1 MTHQVGDT
9 WLVRRGAQQGRV
21 VTARL
26 FCFPHAGVG
35 ASAYRLWAMG
45 LPPALEVCAVQL
57 PGRESRFR
65 EPPLDRIDAAVA
77 ALLPVLRENS
87 DLPFAFFGHSMG
99 AVVATELTLALAAAG
114 APLPHHLF
122 VSARRPPEVPD
133 PDTPLANL
141 PDAAFLVE
149 IQRRY
154 GGIPAEVM
162 QDAEMMGLLLPSLR
176 ADIRALENHA
186 PTRPTRIPV
195 PLSVFGGSQDTRVPY
210 THLEA
215 WRQAAAG
222 EFRLRMFAGDHFYL
236 NPRRAEVLA
245 EVTTTLASM
254 LTPAVTVDRSPE
266 TAS

>member
-1 MTHQVGDT
+1 
-9 WLVRRGAQQGRV
+9 
-21 VTARL
+21 
-26 FCFPHAGVG
+26 
-35 ASAYRLWAMG
+35 
-45 LPPALEVCAVQL
+45 
-57 PGRESRFR
+57 
-65 EPPLDRIDAAVA
+65 
-77 ALLPVLRENS
+77 
-87 DLPFAFFGHSMG
+87 
-99 AVVATELTLALAAAG
+99 
-114 APLPHHLF
+114 
-122 VSARRPPEVPD
+122 
-133 PDTPLANL
+133 
-141 PDAAFLVE
+141 
-149 IQRRY
+149 
-154 GGIPAEVM
+154 
-162 QDAEMMGLLLPSLR
+162 MGLLLPSLR